1 MATMCVCPSPLPAT
15 TLMYFLYINRY
26 VYTLYAISSLYT
38 GKTLHD
44 GSKTVGEL
52 GMKQGSKVLLLG
64 RKV

>member
-1 MATMCVCPSPLPAT
+1 MCPSPFSAT
-15 TLMYFLYINRY
+15 TLMYFLCINRY
-26 VYTLYAISSLYT
+26 VCTLYAISSLYA

-52 GMKQGSKVLLLG
+52 GMKQGSKVMLLG